1 MHNTYWEYTLPA
13 GDDHALE
20 GMKAATAIDVTY
32 RPVQDERVS
41 NAGSIDEAKQRWNGR
56 FNLAGTKCI
65 IETDSSLADP
75 VMAGLVKL
83 GDNDAARAYLDRNS
97 AGWDGDVT

>member
-1 MHNTYWEYTLPA
+1 MYNTYWEYTLPA

-32 RPVQDERVS
+32 RPVQDKRVS
-41 NAGSIDEAKQRWNGR
+41 NAGSIDEAKQRWTGR

-65 IETDSSLADP
+65 IETDSSLSDP
-75 VMAGLVKL
+75 VMVGLVKL
-83 GDNDAARAYLDRNS
+83 GDNDAALAHIN
-97 AGWDGDVT
+97 ANTEEWEVPIG